1 MAYFAKIVQ
10 KTDPTG
16 ITNDTHWI
24 VENVISAGNDIE
36 TSNGPLGENDMHVDG
51 ETWCQ
56 KFFKG
61 GTWKQTSY
69 NNNFRKMYA
78 GIGMVYNESKD
89 KFLAPQP
96 YASWTLNAN
105 DDWEAP
111 VAYPT
116 DKDNKGITWDED
128 NQRWVAVDLEDN
140 SYNWN
145 TSTLS
150 WDAV

>member
-1 MAYFAKIVQ
+1 MAHFVELESKV
-10 KTDPTG
+10 DPTG
-16 ITNDTHWI
+16 LTSDTHL
-24 VENVISAGNDIE
+24 VVKRVVVVGNDIE

-89 KFLAPQP
+89 KFIAVQP
-96 YASWTLNAN
+96 YASWTLDAN
-105 DDWEAP
+105 DDWQAP

-128 NQRWVAVDLEDN
+128 NQRWIAVDLEDN
-140 SYNWN
+140 SYNW
-145 TSTLS
+145 
-150 WDAV
+150 DASALAWVSA

>member
-24 VENVISAGNDIE
+24 VESVIKAGNDIE
-36 TSNGPLGENDMHVDG
+36 TSNGPLGENDMKVDG
-51 ETWCQ
+51 VTWCVN
-56 KFFKG
+56 FFKG

-78 GIGMVYNESKD
+78 GIGMVYDESKD
-89 KFLAPQP
+89 KFLASQP
-96 YASWTLNAN
+96 HVSWTLNAN

>member
-1 MAYFAKIVQ
+1 MAHFAELESKV
-10 KTDPTG
+10 DPTG
-16 ITNDTHWI
+16 LTSDTHL
-24 VENVISAGNDIE
+24 VVKRVVVVGNDIE

-89 KFLAPQP
+89 KFIAVQP
-96 YASWTLNAN
+96 YASWTLDAN
-105 DDWEAP
+105 DDWQAP

>member
-24 VENVISAGNDIE
+24 VESVIKAGNDIE
-36 TSNGPLGENDMHVDG
+36 TSNGPLGENDMHVDC

-56 KFFKG
+56 KFFNG

-69 NNNFRKMYA
+69 NHNFRKRYA
-78 GIGMVYNESKD
+78 GIGMVYDESKD
-89 KFLAPQP
+89 KFLAQQP
-96 YASWTLNAN
+96 HASWTLDAN
-105 DDWEAP
+105 DDWQAP

>member
-24 VENVISAGNDIE
+24 VESVIKAGNDIE

-61 GTWKQTSY
+61 GTWKHPSY
-69 NNNFRKMYA
+69 NHNFRKRYA
-78 GIGMVYNESKD
+78 GIGMVYDESKD
-89 KFLAPQP
+89 KFLAQQP
-96 YASWTLNAN
+96 HASWTLDAN
-105 DDWEAP
+105 DDWQAP

>member
-1 MAYFAKIVQ
+1 MAYFARIVQ

-24 VENVISAGNDIE
+24 VENVISVGNDIE
-36 TSNGPLGENDMHVDG
+36 TSNGPLGDNDMHVDG

-56 KFFKG
+56 NFFKG

-69 NNNFRKMYA
+69 NHNFRKMYA
-78 GIGMVYNESKD
+78 GIGMVYDESKD

-96 YASWTLNAN
+96 YASWTLDDN
-105 DDWEAP
+105 DDWQAP

-128 NQRWVAVDLEDN
+128 NQRWVAIDLEGN
-140 SYNWN
+140 SHNWN